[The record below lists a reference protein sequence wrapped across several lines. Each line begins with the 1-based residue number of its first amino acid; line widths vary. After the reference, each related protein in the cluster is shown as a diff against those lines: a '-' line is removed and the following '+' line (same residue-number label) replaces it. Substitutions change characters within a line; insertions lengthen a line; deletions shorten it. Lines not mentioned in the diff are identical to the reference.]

1 MSIQFNLLPDIKI
14 QYLKAKRQQH
24 LVVLASIVAI
34 ILSLTVFIL
43 LISVVYGLQK
53 KNLNDL
59 NGDITSASNELK
71 ATKDLNK
78 ILTVQSQLGELPT
91 LHDQKVVSGRL
102 YDYLS
107 QVTPA
112 SASLSKLSVDFALN
126 TMSIAGSSENLAVVN
141 SYIDTLKLT
150 QYTTKTNKTKTK
162 AFSEVVLSSFTR
174 DDDSVTFE
182 ITLKFDP
189 IIFKGTEDV
198 TLSIPQDAS
207 NRIDVATPDELFQ
220 ESGN

>member
-112 SASLSKLSVDFALN
+112 SASLSKLSVDFELN
-126 TMSIAGSSENLAVVN
+126 TTSIAGSSENLAVVN

-198 TLSIPQDAS
+198 TLSLPQVTS
-207 NRIDVATPDELFQ
+207 NRTDVATPDELFQ